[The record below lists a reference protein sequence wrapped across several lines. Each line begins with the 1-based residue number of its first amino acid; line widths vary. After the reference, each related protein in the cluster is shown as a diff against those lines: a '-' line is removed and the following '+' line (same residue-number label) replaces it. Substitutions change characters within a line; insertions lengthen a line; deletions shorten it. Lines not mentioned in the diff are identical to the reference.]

1 VRRLK
6 SFLSFVSIITLM
18 ITSLAGTIKAQSG
31 RTRPRVPTPGTNA
44 PTPVEP
50 VKIPAAAVVVKQEQL
65 GSASRFVLQNG
76 VTIIIKELHSA
87 PLVAVQASFPAGAN
101 QEPETQTGIARL
113 LQRMVLKG
121 TVLRPN
127 ALQDMRAL
135 GGVMQTSVSYA
146 SAAYS
151 VVAPANK
158 MKEAMGIQSDLLMN
172 PALDG
177 EAMRREIPLV
187 IAEEKWRDGLLLG
200 GPPSDKA
207 FSLSDQPYNLIS
219 DDASAYSLARLI
231 NLAYAGTP
239 AESNRAASVE
249 ALRTLTRDQLLEFYR
264 THYRPDRLTITV
276 VGDVITFNAL
286 VEIQQLYGAFGASE
300 AQPPVSRPA
309 AARPT
314 ASKPAAQT
322 ARPPTGTPQRV
333 APSAGATATAQ
344 PSAKTEATNTAASQ
358 REGEQTKL
366 RYKEERGDI
375 NQTIVTVGFR
385 VPGASSPERPAL
397 ELLAAMLGE
406 GRASRLQRSLLDG
419 QMLVTRVAAN
429 YIPISDDGLLAIQM
443 QVASDAKGNALID
456 RAEALLLQE
465 LNDARRE
472 IPGEG
477 EMARARAVAEKQLL
491 NRNESYVSRAGL
503 LAEFEATKISLR
515 DALDYR
521 ARLRAVRPED
531 VQRLAA
537 RYLTTTNLAV
547 HEYEPTGAAPRTFDV
562 GSFATTV
569 ATWATGLAQSAEAI
583 KPRTADAATAL
594 AVVAQGTEQSADQQ
608 ALSESLVPLPIK
620 DFSTLNGPR
629 AFVREDHS
637 LPVITIALLFQG
649 GRVVED
655 EATGGITELMLRSTL
670 MGTPRRLAPQLA
682 NEWDQL
688 GAEVHIVN
696 ETDFFGYVL
705 SVPSRNADRALKLL
719 RDVIEEPA
727 FRDTDI
733 QPARLAQLGAMRSS
747 RDTGDERARELLR
760 QAMWPGHAYAL
771 PPHGREEIIMKIT
784 DEQLRDWHERAVK
797 RQLPQAFIVGDTN
810 GSALVSSQLAEGF
823 KRRELEKALQVK
835 VPQPQAGERAES
847 RRREQA
853 SLAAG
858 FSGPKADSNDWLAVE
873 LLKAAMNGE
882 GGRLLQELRDRQG
895 LALAA
900 TFNRETAFVAG
911 NVYAQLVT
919 DAASEAKARA
929 ALLAEF
935 DKLARSGLN
944 TEEAVRARL
953 VAVTTNLAQL
963 QRPLT
968 RAIEYARA
976 AIYLRQPADVDAFAA
991 QLEKVTSD
999 DAKRA
1004 ASLYFKPPAAFG
1016 ILHGAAAAQPPK
1028 QP

>member
-6 SFLSFVSIITLM
+6 SFLSLVSIISL
-18 ITSLAGTIKAQSG
+18 IISSLAGTVAAQSG

-50 VKIPAAAVVVKQEQL
+50 VKIPAAAVVIKQEQV

-87 PLVAVQASFPAGAN
+87 PLIAVQASFPAGAN
-101 QEPETQTGIARL
+101 QELETQTGIARL

-127 ALQDMRAL
+127 ALQEMRAI
-135 GGVMQTSVSYA
+135 GGVMEANVSYQ

-158 MKEAMGIQSDLLMN
+158 MKEALAIQSDLLMN
-172 PALDG
+172 PTLDG

-187 IAEEKWRDGLLLG
+187 IAEEKWRAGLLLDG
-200 GPPSDKA
+200 AHSDELSTLSNHPY
-207 FSLSDQPYNLIS
+207 SLIN

-231 NLAYAGTP
+231 NLAYAGTS
-239 AESNRAASVE
+239 AGNNRTASVE

-264 THYRPDRLTITV
+264 THYRPDHLTITV
-276 VGDVITFNAL
+276 VGDVIPFNTL
-286 VEIQQLYGAFGASE
+286 VEIQKLYGLFTAGAGGQGPGVGQQTKAANPIPQAKNQTPNINSRPTP
-300 AQPPVSRPA
+300 QPPAPD
-309 AARPT
+309 T
-314 ASKPAAQT
+314 
-322 ARPPTGTPQRV
+322 RPPT
-333 APSAGATATAQ
+333 
-344 PSAKTEATNTAASQ
+344 
-358 REGEQTKL
+358 EGEQPKL

-385 VPGASSPERPAL
+385 VPGASSPERAAL

-429 YIPISDDGLLAIQM
+429 YIPINDDGLLAVQM
-443 QVASDAKGNALID
+443 QVASDAKGNVLID

-465 LNDARRE
+465 LDDARRE
-472 IPGEG
+472 IAGEG

-491 NRNESYVSRAGL
+491 NRNESYVSRAAV
-503 LAEFEATKISLR
+503 LAEFEAAKTGLG

-521 ARLRAVRPED
+521 ARLRAVRAED

-537 RYLTTTNLAV
+537 RYLTMTNLAV
-547 HEYEPTGAAPRTFDV
+547 HEYEPTTAAPRTFDV
-562 GSFATTV
+562 SSFAATVTTW
-569 ATWATGLAQSAEAI
+569 TSGLAQSAETI
-583 KPRTADAATAL
+583 KPRAADAATAL
-594 AVVAQGTEQSADQQ
+594 TVVAQGTEQTADQQ
-608 ALSESLVPLPIK
+608 ALSESLLPLPIK

-637 LPVITIALLFQG
+637 LPVITAALLFQG
-649 GRVVED
+649 GRVIED
-655 EATGGITELMLRSTL
+655 EATSGITELMLRSML
-670 MGTPRRLAPQLA
+670 MGTPRRLSAQLA

-688 GAEVHIVN
+688 GAEIEIVN
-696 ETDFFGYVL
+696 EPDFFGYVL

-733 QPARLAQLGAMRSS
+733 QRARLAQLGAMRSS

-760 QAMWPGHAYAL
+760 QALWPGHAYAL
-771 PPHGREEIIMKIT
+771 PPHGREELITKIT
-784 DEQLRDWHERAVK
+784 DEQLREFHGRAVK
-797 RQLPQAFIVGDTN
+797 QQLPQAFIVGDTN

-823 KRRELEKALQVK
+823 RRRELVKALQVK

-853 SLAAG
+853 YLAAG
-858 FSGPKADSNDWLAVE
+858 FSGPKAEGNDLLAVE

-900 TFNRETAFVAG
+900 MFNNEVSFVAG
-911 NVYAQLVT
+911 NVYAQLAT

-935 DKLARSGLN
+935 DKLARGGLD

-963 QRPLT
+963 QRQAT
-968 RAIEYARA
+968 RAVEYART

-991 QLEKVTSD
+991 QLEKITSD

-1004 ASLYFKPPAAFG
+1004 AATYFKPPVAFG
-1016 ILHGAAAAQPPK
+1016 VLHGTAAAQTPK